1 MPINMSYS
9 KREQNTYIK
18 PRLHKNFQLDKQLM
32 LTKDTK
38 PKQLTLRPEQLINNK
53 KEMKISY
60 QENEEARTS
69 KNQKPTPYQSLKTEV
84 RKA

>member
-1 MPINMSYS
+1 
-9 KREQNTYIK
+9 
-18 PRLHKNFQLDKQLM
+18 M

-38 PKQLTLRPEQLINNK
+38 PKQLTLKPEQIINNK
-53 KEMKISY
+53 KEMKITY